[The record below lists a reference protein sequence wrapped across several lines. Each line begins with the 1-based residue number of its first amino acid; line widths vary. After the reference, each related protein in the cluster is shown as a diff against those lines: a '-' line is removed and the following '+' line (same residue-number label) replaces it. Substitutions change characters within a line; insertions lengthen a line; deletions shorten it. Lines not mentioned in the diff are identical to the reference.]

1 MPIAVRPPRWLG
13 TGVRFAAPRLT
24 IVGTLAATAALGVFA
39 HEHLRDRGT
48 IRLGDEAYDAIVRA
62 RRPVIEPGCR
72 PRVQFELVYLDGTR
86 ARN

>member
-24 IVGTLAATAALGVFA
+24 IVATLAATAALGVFA

-72 PRVQFELVYLDGTR
+72 PPVPFELVYLDGTR